1 MTCPDKKE
9 EQFAKQKK
17 IKVFEDIDLKNF
29 HDLTDTVMWKSN
41 PHKS

>member
-29 HDLTDTVMWKSN
+29 HDLTDTKETIKDPN
-41 PHKS
+41 